1 MGTQP
6 TITTDQPK
14 QRNTKKIV
22 LAIFLI
28 GFIGFVIA
36 DSLTNQYIKSGID
49 IFLKWIENNPIPGV
63 FAFMGVYFIA
73 TVLFIPGSILTLGSG
88 FIFANVF
95 GLGYGVISYC
105 SCIYRGICWCN

>member
-1 MGTQP
+1 MGTPTITSTENETQP

-14 QRNTKKIV
+14 QRNTIKIV

-28 GFIGFVIA
+28 GFIGFIIA
-36 DSLTNQYIKSGID
+36 DSLTTQYIKSGID

-73 TVLFIPGSILTLGSG
+73 TGKLD
-88 FIFANVF
+88 
-95 GLGYGVISYC
+95 
-105 SCIYRGICWCN
+105 SCKI